1 MRTTVLLCVGWT
13 LLASLPAYAELRG
26 VLLYERGE
34 YGRARKRLE
43 EELRSSKLSN
53 EERIK
58 ARLYLAAALHA
69 TGEEESARLQLE
81 QLALSAPDLK
91 VDPILF
97 TPEFVALAEKARKK
111 VADQQ
116 KEAELQLQETERKRL
131 EAERKR
137 LEAEQQREEA
147 ERKAREEALARDN
160 PPPQQ
165 EEGPRSM
172 RLRPELFGFVAPVGP
187 GVGFG
192 GALTLAFGSVD
203 LSARVLAGPN
213 LGVGAEVGFLVGEG
227 RVRPRVGLRG
237 TAVPQLKG
245 FGGGAVA
252 GLRVAGSQ
260 RLTFLLDIGAEY
272 LTGLTRKPGD
282 KHDYHSFVL
291 TGSAGVGFDLL

>member
-34 YGRARKRLE
+34 YGRARKKLE
-43 EELRSSKLSN
+43 EELRSTKLSN

-81 QLALSAPDLK
+81 QLALSAPELK

-97 TPEFVALAEKARKK
+97 PPEFVTLAEKARKK
-111 VADQQ
+111 VENQQ
-116 KEAELQLQETERKRL
+116 KEAERQRQETERQRL
-131 EAERKR
+131 EVERQR
-137 LEAEQQREEA
+137 LEAEQRAEA
-147 ERKAREEALARDN
+147 ERKAREEELERN
-160 PPPQQ
+160 NRPPS
-165 EEGPRSM
+165 EEERSSSL
-172 RLRPELFGFVAPVGP
+172 RLRPDLFGFIAPVGR
-187 GVGFG
+187 GFGFG
-192 GALTLAFGSVD
+192 GALTFAFGSVD

-213 LGVGAEVGFLVGEG
+213 IGVGAELGFLVGDG
-227 RVRPRVGLRG
+227 RVQPRVGLRG
-237 TAVPQLKG
+237 TAVPQLKS

-252 GLRVAGSQ
+252 GLRVAGSE
-260 RLTFLLDIGAEY
+260 RLTFLLDVGAEY
-272 LTGLTRKPGD
+272 LKDPTPKPGD

-291 TGSAGVGFDLL
+291 TGSAGVGFDLF